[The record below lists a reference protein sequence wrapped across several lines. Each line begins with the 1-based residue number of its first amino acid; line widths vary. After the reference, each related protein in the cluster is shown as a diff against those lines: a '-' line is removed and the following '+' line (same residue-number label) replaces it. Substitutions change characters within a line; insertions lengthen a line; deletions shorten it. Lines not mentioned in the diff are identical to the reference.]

1 MRTNVVKVFILIKNN
16 LSLLLDKES
25 ERPFLP
31 SSALEMIRNGNVE
44 SIPLMI
50 GVTSQEGAWLMAAF
64 YGQDNKTLLKSFQD
78 NLKTAI
84 SALTA
89 HFFSEEVILKV
100 LNQFLLINAGIR
112 GKFKHKV

>member
-1 MRTNVVKVFILIKNN
+1 M
-16 LSLLLDKES
+16 LLDKES

-31 SSALEMIRNGNVE
+31 SSALEMIRNGDVE

-78 NLKTAI
+78 NLKTAM

-89 HFFSEEVILKV
+89 HFFSEEVRFKV
-100 LNQFLLINAGIR
+100 QNIFFFLLINTI
-112 GKFKHKV
+112 KPKHKVYA